1 MDLNLIHYFQMCA
14 TLSLFFPCLQNGDIN
29 TPLKESMGG
38 RLNEV
43 ILGVGDENEDDDEER
58 VDRAYPR
65 WAMEHG
71 TDRVNELR

>member
-1 MDLNLIHYFQMCA
+1 
-14 TLSLFFPCLQNGDIN
+14 
-29 TPLKESMGG
+29 MGG
-38 RLNEV
+38 RLNQV

-71 TDRVNELR
+71 TDGINEIR